1 MKYIKNNKAVSEIV
15 GIAILLGIS
24 VSLFGFVQTI
34 VLNYPFEPSPPT
46 VYLVGHIENDIIIIE
61 HQGGESISLD
71 SKILIS
77 IEGEEQSSDSASDLI
92 DVDTSDNDDLWDIGE
107 FISYPITV
115 DYTNKYVKATVI
127 DTETNS
133 IVMIGILQGGSI

>member
-1 MKYIKNNKAVSEIV
+1 MKYIKNNQAVSEII

-24 VSLFGFVQTI
+24 VSLFGLVQTI

-46 VYLVGHIENDIIIIE
+46 VYLVGHIENDNIIIE

-77 IEGEEQSSDSASDLI
+77 IDGEQSSDTASDLI
-92 DVDTSDNDDLWDIGE
+92 DIDTSDNDDLWDIGE
-107 FISYPITV
+107 FISYPIS
-115 DYTNKYVKATVI
+115 DYANKYVKATVI

>member
-1 MKYIKNNKAVSEIV
+1 MKYIKNNQAVSDIV

-24 VSLFGFVQTI
+24 VSLFGLVQTI

-46 VYLVGHIENDIIIIE
+46 VDLVGHIENNNIIIE

-77 IEGEEQSSDSASDLI
+77 IDGEQSSDTASDLI
-92 DVDTSDNDDLWDIGE
+92 DIDTSDNDDLWDIGE
-107 FISYPITV
+107 FISYPIS
-115 DYTNKYVKATVI
+115 DYANKYVKATVI

-133 IVMIGILQGGSI
+133 IVMIGVLQGGSI

>member
-1 MKYIKNNKAVSEIV
+1 MKYIKNNEAVSDIV

-24 VSLFGFVQTI
+24 VSLFALVQTI

-46 VYLVGHIENDIIIIE
+46 VDLVGHIENDNIIIE

-77 IEGEEQSSDSASDLI
+77 IEGQEQSSDTASDLI
-92 DVDTSDNDDLWDIGE
+92 DPDSSDNDDLWDIGE
-107 FISYPITV
+107 FVSYPITV
-115 DYTNKYVKATVI
+115 DYANKYVKATVV
-127 DTETNS
+127 DVETNS
-133 IVMIGILQGGSI
+133 IVMIGILQGGNI

>member
-1 MKYIKNNKAVSEIV
+1 MKYIKNNQAVSEII

-24 VSLFGFVQTI
+24 VSLFGLVQTI

-46 VYLVGHIENDIIIIE
+46 VDLVGHIENNNIIIE

-77 IEGEEQSSDSASDLI
+77 IDGEQSSDTASDLI
-92 DVDTSDNDDLWDIGE
+92 DIDTSDNDDLWDIGE
-107 FISYPITV
+107 FISYPLTV
-115 DYTNKYVKATVI
+115 DYKNKYVKATVI

-133 IVMIGILQGGSI
+133 IVMIGVLQGGSI